1 MGDYADMCM
10 ERDFNDYID
19 SIDRNDYDDP
29 FDGPHTVVINKK
41 SEEKQLPIK
50 LFPIGDSVLLR
61 RYSKVV
67 KDKLDI
73 NEVVKIIRIT
83 EKAILFKFDEEFE
96 DFEFAGLEF
105 WMPKSVIYMK
115 ENELKVYYIKHW
127 TTIKFIN
134 SDKIWRTVD
143 LW

>member
-1 MGDYADMCM
+1 MGDYADMAI
-10 ERDFNDYID
+10 ERDFNNYID

-29 FDGPHTVVINKK
+29 FDGPHTVIINKK
-41 SEEKQLPIK
+41 SEETQLPIK
-50 LFPIGDSVLLR
+50 LFPVGDSVLLR
-61 RYSKVV
+61 RYSREV
-67 KDKLDI
+67 KDKLNI

-115 ENELKVYYIKHW
+115 ENELKVYYIKPW
-127 TTIKFIN
+127 ATIKFIN
-134 SDKIWRTVD
+134 SDKIWRTED

>member
-29 FDGPHTVVINKK
+29 FNGPHTVVIIKK

-50 LFPIGDSVLLR
+50 LFPVGDSVLLR

-127 TTIKFIN
+127 STIKFIN
-134 SDKIWRTVD
+134 SDKIWRTTD

>member
-1 MGDYADMCM
+1 MEDYADMAI

-19 SIDRNDYDDP
+19 SIDRNDYDDL
-29 FDGPHTVVINKK
+29 FDGPHTVIINKK
-41 SEEKQLPIK
+41 SEEIQLPIK
-50 LFPIGDSVLLR
+50 LFPVGDSVLLR
-61 RYSKVV
+61 RYSREV
-67 KDKLDI
+67 KDKLNI

-115 ENELKVYYIKHW
+115 ENELKVYYIKSW
-127 TTIKFIN
+127 ATIKFIN
-134 SDKIWRTVD
+134 SDKIWRTED

>member
-1 MGDYADMCM
+1 MGDDADMSM

-29 FDGPHTVVINKK
+29 FDGPHTVVIN

-61 RYSKVV
+61 RYSREV
-67 KDKLDI
+67 KDKLNI

-115 ENELKVYYIKHW
+115 ENELKVYYIKPW

-134 SDKIWRTVD
+134 SDKIWRTTD

>member
-1 MGDYADMCM
+1 MGDYADMSM

-19 SIDRNDYDDP
+19 SIDRNDYDDL

-41 SEEKQLPIK
+41 FEEKQLPIK

-61 RYSKVV
+61 RYSREV
-67 KDKLDI
+67 KDKLNI

-115 ENELKVYYIKHW
+115 ENELKVYYIKPW

-134 SDKIWRTVD
+134 SDKIWRTTD

>member
-50 LFPIGDSVLLR
+50 LFPVGDSVLLR

-83 EKAILFKFDEEFE
+83 EKAILFKFDEDFE

-105 WMPKSVIYMK
+105 SMPKSVIYMK

-134 SDKIWRTVD
+134 SDKIWRTTD

>member
-1 MGDYADMCM
+1 MGEYADMCM

-29 FDGPHTVVINKK
+29 FDGPYTVVINKK
-41 SEEKQLPIK
+41 SEEKQLSIK
-50 LFPIGDSVLLR
+50 LFPVGDSVLLR
-61 RYSKVV
+61 RYSKEV

-96 DFEFAGLEF
+96 DFEFADLEF

-115 ENELKVYYIKHW
+115 ENELKVYYIKPW

-134 SDKIWRTVD
+134 SDKIWRTTD

>member
-19 SIDRNDYDDP
+19 SFDHNNYDDP

-41 SEEKQLPIK
+41 SEENQLPIK
-50 LFPIGDSVLLR
+50 LFPVGDSVLLR
-61 RYSKVV
+61 RYSREV

-127 TTIKFIN
+127 ATIKFIN
-134 SDKIWRTVD
+134 SDKIWRTTD

>member
-1 MGDYADMCM
+1 MGDYTDMCM

-19 SIDRNDYDDP
+19 SIDRNEYDDP

-50 LFPIGDSVLLR
+50 LFPVGDSILLR

>member
-1 MGDYADMCM
+1 MGEYADMCM

-29 FDGPHTVVINKK
+29 FDGPYTVVINKK
-41 SEEKQLPIK
+41 SEEKQLSIK
-50 LFPIGDSVLLR
+50 LFPVGDSVLLR
-61 RYSKVV
+61 RYSKEE

-115 ENELKVYYIKHW
+115 ENELKVYYIKPW

-134 SDKIWRTVD
+134 SDKIWRTTD

>member
-1 MGDYADMCM
+1 MGDYADMTM

-41 SEEKQLPIK
+41 SKENQLPIK
-50 LFPIGDSVLLR
+50 LFPVGDSVLLR
-61 RYSKVV
+61 RYSKEI

-105 WMPKSVIYMK
+105 WMPKRVIYMK
-115 ENELKVYYIKHW
+115 ENELKVYYIKPW

-134 SDKIWRTVD
+134 SDKIWRTTD

>member
-1 MGDYADMCM
+1 MGDYADMAI

-29 FDGPHTVVINKK
+29 FDGPHTVIINKK
-41 SEEKQLPIK
+41 SEETQLPIK
-50 LFPIGDSVLLR
+50 LFPAGDSVLLR
-61 RYSKVV
+61 RYSREV
-67 KDKLDI
+67 KDKLNI

-115 ENELKVYYIKHW
+115 ENELKVYYIKSW
-127 TTIKFIN
+127 ATIKFIN
-134 SDKIWRTVD
+134 SDKIWRTAD

>member
-19 SIDRNDYDDP
+19 SFDRNNYDDP
-29 FDGPHTVVINKK
+29 FDGPYTVVINKK
-41 SEEKQLPIK
+41 SEEKQLPVK
-50 LFPIGDSVLLR
+50 LFPVGDSVLLR

-115 ENELKVYYIKHW
+115 ENELKVYYIKDW

-134 SDKIWRTVD
+134 SDKIWRTTD

>member
-1 MGDYADMCM
+1 MEDYADMAI

-19 SIDRNDYDDP
+19 SIDHNDYDDP

-41 SEEKQLPIK
+41 SEETQLPIK
-50 LFPIGDSVLLR
+50 LFPVGDSVLLR
-61 RYSKVV
+61 RYSREA
-67 KDKLDI
+67 KDKLNI
-73 NEVVKIIRIT
+73 NEVAKIIRIT

-115 ENELKVYYIKHW
+115 ENELKVYYIKSW

-134 SDKIWRTVD
+134 SDKIWRTED

>member
-10 ERDFNDYID
+10 ERDFNDYIN

-61 RYSKVV
+61 RYSREV

-96 DFEFAGLEF
+96 DFEFACLEF

-115 ENELKVYYIKHW
+115 ENELKVYYIKSW
-127 TTIKFIN
+127 ATIKFIN
-134 SDKIWRTVD
+134 SDKIWRTTD

>member
-1 MGDYADMCM
+1 MGDYTDMCM

-29 FDGPHTVVINKK
+29 FDGSHTVVINKK

-50 LFPIGDSVLLR
+50 LFPVGDSVLLR

-83 EKAILFKFDEEFE
+83 EKAILFKFDGEFE

-115 ENELKVYYIKHW
+115 ENELKVYYIKPW
-127 TTIKFIN
+127 TAIKFIN
-134 SDKIWRTVD
+134 SDKIWRATD